1 MVWKL
6 LSGIA
11 AACLGVALYFA
22 YISKNDIRLER
33 ELEKRAKDNLAE
45 VKTHK
50 EEASSLLARKSTQV
64 KNLETDRDKLKQ
76 DVVTAEAE
84 SKDKSAALE
93 LSKKALEEKTQLL
106 AAAQKQ
112 IDEAGDVGKL
122 VEQVKAL
129 EKDKEAEDAEVAAS
143 VANIATLQEKL
154 ASVQKQTE
162 RLRTVETNSR
172 KGVIEPTF
180 TAHVAQ
186 SFPEWGFAVLNKGN
200 NGGVIANAELEVKRG
215 RNVVARLKVRNV
227 EQAIAVADVIPGS
240 VPRGYNVRS
249 GDLVVAAPV
258 TTPPP
263 APPVPGKSAAPGAPV
278 APGAPA
284 PAPGM
289 GAAADPFGSPAP
301 AAAPAKPTPGDPFG
315 SPAAPAP
322 AAPAPA
328 APAPAAPA
336 PAAPGT
342 PAPKSAD
349 PFGEAPATA
358 PPAGGATP
366 PAGAGTKQSPSTAD
380 PFGK

>member
-33 ELEKRAKDNLAE
+33 ELEKRAKENLAE

-64 KNLETDRDKLKQ
+64 KNLETDRDKLKK

-129 EKDKEAEDAEVAAS
+129 EKDKEAEDAEVAAA
-143 VANIATLQEKL
+143 VAKIAALQEKL

-263 APPVPGKSAAPGAPV
+263 APAVPGKHAATGAP
-278 APGAPA
+278 PAPA

-301 AAAPAKPTPGDPFG
+301 APAKATPGDPFGAPAPAAPAPAKATPGDPFG

-322 AAPAPA
+322 AAPG
-328 APAPAAPA
+328 APAPK
-336 PAAPGT
+336 T
-342 PAPKSAD
+342 AD
-349 PFGEAPATA
+349 PFGGAPATA
-358 PPAGGATP
+358 PPAGAATP